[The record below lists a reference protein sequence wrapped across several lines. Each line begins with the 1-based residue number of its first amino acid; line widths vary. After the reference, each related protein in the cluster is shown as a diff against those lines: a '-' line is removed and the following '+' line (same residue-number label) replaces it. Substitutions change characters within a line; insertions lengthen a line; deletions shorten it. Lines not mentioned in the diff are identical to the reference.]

1 MSNKLFLEFNKK
13 CEVFSL
19 LRKVRTPS
27 FTTIEH
33 ILTKTMFSI
42 CNISVDIQIEHI
54 ISEVLWFRYSIKVLI
69 CINYLICCEVYHIF
83 NFYVKIYYFLC
94 FSFLKVHFLLLV
106 GLIFRL
112 NFKFSYWVKMY
123 CLVLGPTYLVN
134 TNIFKKSERIFNIL

>member
-42 CNISVDIQIEHI
+42 CNISKLTILFPKSYGSDI
-54 ISEVLWFRYSIKVLI
+54 SIKVLI